1 MNIYLARS
9 GEYYEYIKTKK
20 EIFKM
25 ATFSSK
31 QEKRQVF
38 SDPISVLVSV
48 VLIGALV
55 ILGPLNASLYNSIN
69 GALGTLN
76 SADGVYS
83 ADASFAS
90 DEQYWDASCSHGW
103 DADSTCDDILL
114 RVQSCVVTI
123 ASPYCSNYENYMQQ
137 FFNQ

>member
-1 MNIYLARS
+1 
-9 GEYYEYIKTKK
+9 
-20 EIFKM
+20 M

-31 QEKRQVF
+31 QEKRQVMGD
-38 SDPISVLVSV
+38 SMSVLVSV

-69 GALGTLN
+69 GVVGTLN
-76 SADGVYS
+76 GADGVYS

-90 DEQYWDASCSHGW
+90 DEQYWDASCIRGW

-114 RVQSCVVTI
+114 RVESCVVTI
-123 ASPYCSNYENYMQQ
+123 VSPYCANYENYMQQ
-137 FFNQ
+137 FFSQ